1 MRDLLNE
8 FDEVKECI
16 YKDEHYSVRD
26 NGAVM
31 RHPRL
36 GMRKRKLDNVWGFGT
51 PNLSTGYLDF
61 CGERVHRIVATAFHG
76 AAPSDQH
83 VVDHI
88 DTNRQNN
95 RRENLRWLTRL
106 ENILNNEITRRKV
119 ELICGSIEA
128 FLENPSLLFGHETED
143 PNFSWMRN
151 VTKVEARMSLAR
163 LTEWAKNLTKPKG
176 GSLGDWLFQES
187 PNLNNDIKA
196 ETPATAN
203 NEFDDWSEIQ
213 RAGISLL
220 TNGKETS
227 TLNSQKE
234 KIEEPIAPIETQ
246 SLTPNAIQVNW
257 KYPVLFPCCP
267 QQFTEKPLE
276 TYMANLE
283 EGKMFSSNDWGES
296 SVLRYGMPQADC
308 LWVMCD
314 ISIGFKTHAFTKITF
329 KDGIFYHENKGV
341 YDIGDDP
348 EEMFESIM
356 KGEMI

>member
-1 MRDLLNE
+1 M
-8 FDEVKECI
+8 
-16 YKDEHYSVRD
+16 
-26 NGAVM
+26 
-31 RHPRL
+31 
-36 GMRKRKLDNVWGFGT
+36 
-51 PNLSTGYLDF
+51 
-61 CGERVHRIVATAFHG
+61 
-76 AAPSDQH
+76 
-83 VVDHI
+83 
-88 DTNRQNN
+88 
-95 RRENLRWLTRL
+95 
-106 ENILNNEITRRKV
+106 
-119 ELICGSIEA
+119 
-128 FLENPSLLFGHETED
+128 
-143 PNFSWMRN
+143 
-151 VTKVEARMSLAR
+151 
-163 LTEWAKNLTKPKG
+163 
-176 GSLGDWLFQES
+176 
-187 PNLNNDIKA
+187 
-196 ETPATAN
+196 
-203 NEFDDWSEIQ
+203 
-213 RAGISLL
+213 
-220 TNGKETS
+220 TNGKEPS